1 MTKKKK
7 PGEHQLM
14 FICGF
19 YLVFFFQPLSASKKI
34 IDGNN
39 FFCQGQASQVKSLL
53 FPLQNVCN
61 NSVYRLMIHGAFPVF
76 ICTLFP
82 STSLSYYP
90 HHDFQ
95 PCPSAWETQGIAVSL
110 LECSLLPLPL
120 QNRKIKN
127 FPWIWHQELQIP
139 TLSGS
144 SWAAVCD
151 PDLSWEHLQV
161 MAHPSWDEPLQGRT
175 EGHM

>member
-1 MTKKKK
+1 
-7 PGEHQLM
+7 M
-14 FICGF
+14 FVCGF
-19 YLVFFFQPLSASKKI
+19 YLLFSFSFSLCLPQKI

-39 FFCQGQASQVKSLL
+39 FFCQGQASPVKSLL
-53 FPLQNVCN
+53 FPVQNVCN
-61 NSVYRLMIHGAFPVF
+61 NSVHRLVIHGAFPVF

-82 STSLSYYP
+82 STSLSCSYIVQTMIFNP
-90 HHDFQ
+90 VPQ
-95 PCPSAWETQGIAVSL
+95 PGKPRALLSPL

-120 QNRKIKN
+120 QNRKTKN

-144 SWAAVCD
+144 SQAAVCD

-161 MAHPSWDEPLQGRT
+161 MAHPSWDEPLTGRT
-175 EGHM
+175 EGDT